1 MAKVIIKKT
10 KKMMPALLPPGAIMD
25 IAKVLG
31 HSRTTVWGALRKNR
45 QGEAADKIRTY
56 VLEKYGTEVEGNE
69 TINE

>member
-45 QGEAADKIRTY
+45 QGEAADKIRT
-56 VLEKYGTEVEGNE
+56 
-69 TINE
+69 